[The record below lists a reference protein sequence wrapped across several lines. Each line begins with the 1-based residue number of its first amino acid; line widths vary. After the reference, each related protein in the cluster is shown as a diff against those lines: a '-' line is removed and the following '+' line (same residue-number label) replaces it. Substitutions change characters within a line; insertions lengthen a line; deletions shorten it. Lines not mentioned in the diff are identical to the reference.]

1 MQVLL
6 VSSNNLNQ
14 ELFHYSLARSHSMM
28 AISWTSRKCTTD
40 LKKGKFGLYYRVS
53 ARLLLLDRTV
63 LALSQAHSCRKEI
76 VDRHAHHSNLIL
88 IHEYKLSFNIEVKKL
103 DDSDSSNNIE
113 TLIISICME
122 KNIGNNKKDIM
133 LHYSN
138 NGKSINDIFRP

>member
-1 MQVLL
+1 M
-6 VSSNNLNQ
+6 
-14 ELFHYSLARSHSMM
+14 
-28 AISWTSRKCTTD
+28 
-40 LKKGKFGLYYRVS
+40 
-53 ARLLLLDRTV
+53 
-63 LALSQAHSCRKEI
+63 
-76 VDRHAHHSNLIL
+76 
-88 IHEYKLSFNIEVKKL
+88 HEYKLSFNIEVKKL